1 MIWLRVAQGVLCAV
15 EICGLYYLLQVFFD
29 KRSNKAWSNILWFL
43 SGVLLWGLTVYHR
56 ETVAMYSRYYMLFCI
71 VLATIFSMCF
81 YKIRLTKCLL
91 ISILYFESIYFIDLL
106 FGYLGQTLFFVN
118 EFIDKIQF
126 SITIERITVMLMCR
140 TIVIGILL
148 FCVRQKNKVQGIFIK
163 YQVIF
168 AGFVILEYLGL
179 FSCERIFYPVIRDDR
194 KTDIVLAM
202 FPMLIALILILIILY
217 VIYTEKIN
225 EIKFASSQNEMIEKN
240 YNNMIALYQKRD
252 RIYHDMKNHLS
263 VLSLLIS
270 DKDLE
275 RAEEYISKIIAPI
288 VQLEN
293 KKYSG
298 NRIVDIILNDKYEK
312 ASEVGILFEINVCP
326 LEDKVIQDIDWCSIL
341 SNLLDNAIEAC
352 KEVEDGKRTIKV
364 NIVQNECAVFIKV
377 INTYNGM
384 INLSNGKIQSHKKG
398 NGIHGL
404 GMESIKCTVEKYN
417 GLLEYKWDEDIFIVN
432 ISLFT

>member
-1 MIWLRVAQGVLCAV
+1 MIWLRVAQGVLCAI

-29 KRSNKAWSNILWFL
+29 KRNNKAWSNILWFL
-43 SGVLLWGLTVYHR
+43 SGVFIWGLTVYHR
-56 ETVAMYSRYYMLFCI
+56 ETVAMYSRYYMIFCI
-71 VLATIFSMCF
+71 VLATIFSVCF
-81 YKIRLTKCLL
+81 YKIRVTKSFL

-106 FGYLGQTLFFVN
+106 LGYLGQTLFFVD
-118 EFIDKIQF
+118 EFIDKVQF
-126 SITIERITVMLMCR
+126 SITIERVTVMLICR
-140 TIVIGILL
+140 TILIVILL
-148 FCVRQKNKVQGIFIK
+148 FCVRQKNRVQGIFIK

-202 FPMLIALILILIILY
+202 FPMLIALILILIVLY

-225 EIKFASSQNEMIEKN
+225 EIKFASGQNEMIEKN

-275 RAEEYISKIIAPI
+275 RAEEYISKIISPI

-312 ASEVGILFEINVCP
+312 ASEADISFEINVCP

-364 NIVQNECAVFIKV
+364 NIVQNECAVFVKV
-377 INTYNGM
+377 INTYNGL
-384 INLSNGKIQSHKKG
+384 ISFSNGKILSHKKEKG
-398 NGIHGL
+398 MHGL